1 LCLVISKCPLED
13 RRRRKKEVSFRLAP
27 ACREVLFNV
36 RECVISDVC
45 NQISFRFLS
54 RLFLWILFPPWS
66 IFLLRRL
73 LYLVVLN
80 IMSVIQ
86 KLECCGSWICVQFL
100 LFSSHREFPRLE
112 A

>member
-66 IFLLRRL
+66 SLL
-73 LYLVVLN
+73 
-80 IMSVIQ
+80 
-86 KLECCGSWICVQFL
+86 G
-100 LFSSHREFPRLE
+100 LFSFTKTFIFSSFKYNVGHSKIRMLWLLNLCAIFIVFVS
-112 A
+112 